1 MYASFIYYFCK
12 LDRIMFYAK
21 ILKTIFLK
29 FRHLNKKT
37 KYKYAMFIDN
47 FKVAIGAFLM
57 CVGSTVYAQNFK
69 VVLDPGHGGKDFG
82 AVRGNYVEKKIV
94 LDVAE
99 KVGNLLKKDKGINV
113 IYTRKSDVFLEL
125 RERTEIAN
133 REKADIFVSIHAN
146 AASNAPSAT
155 GTETFIM
162 GTSKNASNLEIAKK
176 ENAVITLEDNYET
189 SYSGYDPSK
198 PESLIGLTL
207 IQEQFVTQSIELA
220 SKVQTRFTNDAERK
234 NRGVKQAPFVV
245 LYTAFMPSVLV
256 ELGFLSNSEE
266 GEYLNSEEGRNELAR
281 AIANAIIDYKKQYHS
296 ASENISVQKPRETPV
311 KEEPKKVDTIKQKT
325 PEPAKTSSVDAS
337 KPEVVTKAGVSFKVQ
352 ISASSKDVALT
363 PSNFKGLN
371 NISMV
376 KEGNMFKYFYNET
389 TDYDHAR
396 KALEVAKSKGYTSAF
411 LVAYKN
417 GKKVSIKEAINK

>member
-1 MYASFIYYFCK
+1 
-12 LDRIMFYAK
+12 
-21 ILKTIFLK
+21 
-29 FRHLNKKT
+29 
-37 KYKYAMFIDN
+37 MFIDN
-47 FKVAIGAFLM
+47 FKVVVGAFLM

-99 KVGNLLKKDKGINV
+99 KVGDLLKRDKGISV

-234 NRGVKQAPFVV
+234 NLGVKQAPFVV

-266 GEYLNSEEGRNELAR
+266 GAYLNSEEGKNELAR
-281 AIANAIIDYKKQYHS
+281 GIANAIIDYKKQYHS
-296 ASENISVQKPRETPV
+296 ASENISTQKPRETPV
-311 KEEPKKVDTIKQKT
+311 REEEPKKVDTVKQKVV
-325 PEPAKTSSVDAS
+325 EPAQISSVDAS
-337 KPEVVTKAGVSFKVQ
+337 KPATVTKTGVSFKVQ
-352 ISASSKDVALT
+352 ISASSKNVALT
-363 PSNFKGLN
+363 PSNFNGLN

-376 KEGNMFKYFYNET
+376 KEGNMYKYFYNET

-396 KALEVAKSKGYTSAF
+396 KALEVAKNKGYNSAF

-417 GKKVSIKEAINK
+417 GKKVSIKDAINK

>member
-1 MYASFIYYFCK
+1 
-12 LDRIMFYAK
+12 
-21 ILKTIFLK
+21 
-29 FRHLNKKT
+29 
-37 KYKYAMFIDN
+37 MFIDN
-47 FKVAIGAFLM
+47 FKVVVGAFLM

-99 KVGNLLKKDKGINV
+99 KVGDLLKRDKGISV

-266 GEYLNSEEGRNELAR
+266 GAYLNSEEGKNELAR
-281 AIANAIIDYKKQYHS
+281 GIANAIIDYKKQYHS
-296 ASENISVQKPRETPV
+296 ASENISTQKPRETPV
-311 KEEPKKVDTIKQKT
+311 REEEPKKVDTVKQKVV
-325 PEPAKTSSVDAS
+325 EPAQISSVDAS
-337 KPEVVTKAGVSFKVQ
+337 KPATVTKTGVSFKVQ
-352 ISASSKDVALT
+352 ISASSKNVALT
-363 PSNFKGLN
+363 PSNFNGLN

-376 KEGNMFKYFYNET
+376 KEGNMYKYFYNET

-396 KALEVAKSKGYTSAF
+396 KALEVAKNKGYNSAF

-417 GKKVSIKEAINK
+417 GKKVSIKDAINK

>member
-1 MYASFIYYFCK
+1 
-12 LDRIMFYAK
+12 
-21 ILKTIFLK
+21 
-29 FRHLNKKT
+29 
-37 KYKYAMFIDN
+37 MFIEN

-94 LDVAE
+94 LEVAE
-99 KVGNLLKKDKGINV
+99 KVGDLLKRDKGINV

-256 ELGFLSNSEE
+256 ELGFLSNSDE
-266 GEYLNSEEGRNELAR
+266 GAYLNSEEGKNELAR
-281 AIANAIIDYKKQYHS
+281 SIANAIIDYKKQYHS
-296 ASENISVQKPRETPV
+296 ASENISTQKPRETPV
-311 KEEPKKVDTIKQKT
+311 REEEPKKVDTIKQKAS
-325 PEPAKTSSVDAS
+325 EPAQTSSVDAS
-337 KPEVVTKAGVSFKVQ
+337 KPATVTKTGVSFKVQ
-352 ISASSKDVALT
+352 ISASSKDVALN
-363 PSNFKGLN
+363 PSNFNGLT

-396 KALEVAKSKGYTSAF
+396 KALEVAKNKGYNSAF

>member
-1 MYASFIYYFCK
+1 
-12 LDRIMFYAK
+12 
-21 ILKTIFLK
+21 
-29 FRHLNKKT
+29 
-37 KYKYAMFIDN
+37 MFIDN
-47 FKVAIGAFLM
+47 FKVVVGAFLM

-99 KVGNLLKKDKGINV
+99 KVGDLLKRDKGISV

-266 GEYLNSEEGRNELAR
+266 GAYLNSEEGKNELAR
-281 AIANAIIDYKKQYHS
+281 GIANAIIDYKKQYHS
-296 ASENISVQKPRETPV
+296 ASENISTQKPRETPV
-311 KEEPKKVDTIKQKT
+311 REEEPKKVDTVKQKVV
-325 PEPAKTSSVDAS
+325 EPAQTSSVDAS
-337 KPEVVTKAGVSFKVQ
+337 KPATVTKTGVSFKVQ

-363 PSNFKGLN
+363 PSNFNGLN
-371 NISMV
+371 NISV
-376 KEGNMFKYFYNET
+376 TKEGNMFKYFYNET

-396 KALEVAKSKGYTSAF
+396 KALEVAKNKGYNSAF

>member
-1 MYASFIYYFCK
+1 
-12 LDRIMFYAK
+12 
-21 ILKTIFLK
+21 
-29 FRHLNKKT
+29 
-37 KYKYAMFIDN
+37 MFIDN
-47 FKVAIGAFLM
+47 FKVVVGAFLM

-99 KVGNLLKKDKGINV
+99 KVGDLLKRDKGISV

-266 GEYLNSEEGRNELAR
+266 GAYLNSEEGKNELAR
-281 AIANAIIDYKKQYHS
+281 GIANAIIDYKKQYHS
-296 ASENISVQKPRETPV
+296 ASENISTQKPRETPV
-311 KEEPKKVDTIKQKT
+311 REEEPKKVDTVKQKVV
-325 PEPAKTSSVDAS
+325 EPAQTSSVDAS
-337 KPEVVTKAGVSFKVQ
+337 KPATVTKTGVSFKVQ
-352 ISASSKDVALT
+352 ISASSKNVALT
-363 PSNFKGLN
+363 PSNFNGLN

-376 KEGNMFKYFYNET
+376 KEGNMYKYFYNET

-396 KALEVAKSKGYTSAF
+396 KALEVAKNKGYNSAF

-417 GKKVSIKEAINK
+417 GKKVSIKDAINK